1 MMKKRIIIAGPTAS
15 GKSSLA
21 IALALKIDG
30 EIISVDSRQCY
41 KKIDIG
47 TAKPTP
53 AQLKL
58 VPHHNISILD
68 LNEPDSV
75 ADFRMRAL
83 KMADDIEKRGKTV
96 IFCGGSSLHLKSLIQ
111 PLDDVPSSNEKNI
124 ARLNQQ
130 AESEGLQA
138 LYQKLSEVDPQYIKK
153 MDGMNRQRIIRALDV
168 WMQTGKPFSSFHSN
182 DELTLPDHYA
192 FYTLHHPRKALH
204 QRIEKRTD
212 QMIEQGIVEET
223 QSILDAGYSP
233 DLQAL
238 QTVGYKQAIQF
249 LNGEISHEQMI
260 EDIKTATRRYAKRQ
274 ITWIRKWTFV
284 DVIDRH
290 TKSEQECVEYIQQ
303 RVAAESQKG

>member
-1 MMKKRIIIAGPTAS
+1 MQNRIIIAGPTAS

-21 IALALKIDG
+21 VALALEVNG

-53 AQLKL
+53 AQLEM

-68 LNEPDSV
+68 LSEPDSV
-75 ADFRMRAL
+75 ADFRARAL
-83 KMADDIEKRGKTV
+83 KTANEIEVRGKTA

-111 PLDDVPSSNEKNI
+111 PLDDVPSSNEENI
-124 ARLNQQ
+124 EQLSRQ
-130 AESEGLQA
+130 ADSEGIEE
-138 LYQKLSEVDPQYIKK
+138 LYKKLKEVDPEYIKK

-182 DELTLPDHYA
+182 DTLTLPDHYLFFA
-192 FYTLHHPRKALH
+192 LHHPRKVLH

-212 QMIEQGIVEET
+212 QMIEQGLVEET
-223 QSILDAGYSP
+223 KSILAAGYSP
-233 DLQAL
+233 DIQAL

-249 LNGEISHEQMI
+249 LNGDLSFEQMVA
-260 EDIKTATRRYAKRQ
+260 DIKTATRRYAKRQ
-274 ITWIRKWTFV
+274 LTWLRKWSFA
-284 DVIDRH
+284 DVINRH
-290 TKSEQECVEYIQQ
+290 TKSEAECVEYIQQ
-303 RVAAESQKG
+303 RVAAKSQKG

>member
-1 MMKKRIIIAGPTAS
+1 MKKRIIIAGPTAS

-21 IALALKIDG
+21 IALALKMDG

-47 TAKPTP
+47 TAKPTA

-68 LNEPDSV
+68 LDEPDSV
-75 ADFRMRAL
+75 ADFRERAL
-83 KMADDIEKRGKTV
+83 KTANEIEARGKTV

-111 PLDDVPSSNEKNI
+111 PLDDLPSSNEKNI
-124 ARLNQQ
+124 SQLNKE
-130 AESEGLQA
+130 AENDGLEA
-138 LYQKLSEVDPQYIKK
+138 LHQKLSEVDPEYINK

-168 WMQTGKPFSSFHSN
+168 WMQTGMPFSSFHSN
-182 DELTLPDHYA
+182 EELSLPDHYFFFA
-192 FYTLHHPRKALH
+192 LYHPRKVLH
-204 QRIEKRTD
+204 QRIEERTD
-212 QMIEQGIVEET
+212 QMIEHGIVEET
-223 QSILDAGYSP
+223 KTILEAGYSP

-249 LNGEISHEQMI
+249 LRDEISHEQMI
-260 EDIKTATRRYAKRQ
+260 ADIKTATRRYAKRQ
-274 ITWIRKWTFV
+274 ITWLRKWGFA

-290 TKSEQECVEYIQQ
+290 TKSEHECVEYIQH
-303 RVAAESQKG
+303 RVAAKSQKG

>member
-1 MMKKRIIIAGPTAS
+1 MKKRIIIAGPTAS

-21 IALALKIDG
+21 VALALKIDG

-47 TAKPTP
+47 TAKPTSN
-53 AQLKL
+53 QLNL
-58 VPHHNISILD
+58 VPHHNVSILD

-111 PLDDVPSSNEKNI
+111 PLDDLPSSNDENI

-130 AESEGLQA
+130 AENEGLEA
-138 LYQKLSEVDPQYIKK
+138 LYQKLSEVDPEYIKK

-182 DELTLPDHYA
+182 EELTLPDRYA
-192 FYTLHHPRKALH
+192 FFALHHPRKVLH

-223 QSILDAGYSP
+223 QSILNAGYSP

-249 LNGEISHEQMI
+249 LNGEISHEQMV

-274 ITWIRKWTFV
+274 ITWIRKWTFA

-290 TKSEQECVEYIQQ
+290 TKSEKECVEYIQQ